1 MRCCHL
7 ILVILSF
14 CFATVAV
21 AQDQPPVE
29 RVPVDKSAP
38 KPADNAAQPPRSD
51 GDIPGESSSKKTEI
65 DVSPP
70 KNDQKDHPYSYEVDT
85 DSDVSEFHSFDPHKA
100 MKAIEVGDYYFKKEN
115 YKAAISRY
123 QEALDWKPADAEATY
138 KLGEALE
145 KSGDLSGA
153 VENYQAYLKIL
164 PHGPYAR
171 KAEKALDRLKE
182 KGISS
187 RAKAEAKPQ

>member
-1 MRCCHL
+1 MRCCCL
-7 ILVILSF
+7 IFVTLTL

-21 AQDQPPVE
+21 AQSQPPVE

-38 KPADNAAQPPRSD
+38 KPADNADQPPRSD
-51 GDIPGESSSKKTEI
+51 DNTPGESSSKNTEI
-65 DVSPP
+65 DLAPP

-85 DSDVSEFHSFDPHKA
+85 DSEVSEFHSFDPHKA
-100 MKAIEVGDYYFKKEN
+100 MKAIEVGDFYFKKEN
-115 YKAAISRY
+115 YKAAISRH
-123 QEALDWKPADAEATY
+123 QEALDWKPNDAEATY

-153 VENYQAYLKIL
+153 AENYQAYLKIL
-164 PHGPYAR
+164 PHGPYAK

-182 KGISS
+182 KGTSS
-187 RAKAEAKPQ
+187 RAEAKPQ

>member
-1 MRCCHL
+1 MRCCYL

-14 CFATVAV
+14 SFATLAV

-51 GDIPGESSSKKTEI
+51 DDIPGESSSKKTEI

-70 KNDQKDHPYSYEVDT
+70 KNDQKDHPYSYEIDT

-100 MKAIEVGDYYFKKEN
+100 MKAIEVGDFYFKKEN

-123 QEALDWKPADAEATY
+123 QEALDWKPNDAEATY

-187 RAKAEAKPQ
+187 SAKAEAKPQ